1 MLLNF
6 YVQADPHSSDQ
17 DASYLESA
25 SSWVK
30 NIVTSLPELSW
41 QEAKGWVIH
50 HTHETIDSA
59 KDLFRY
65 LSGDPASPRSG
76 AIQVALPEPRRQE
89 LPADDRIGF
98 WSSVTGLFGSL
109 KSGNRKGKQEGTFD
123 TGDGKVWQE
132 GEVHAELVR
141 VSV

>member
-65 LSGDPASPRSG
+65 LSGDPASPRSA
-76 AIQVALPEPRRQE
+76 AIQVALPEPRKQE

-123 TGDGKVWQE
+123 TGHGKVWQE